1 MRKNYYLQNKPVVIP
16 TMDGKLIEEHFGKT
30 STHHQHMSIAR
41 MIAPPGWSEPAQ
53 KPDFDEWT
61 LVSKG
66 RKCVE
71 IDGHKVIVEAGQS
84 IMVNQGARVVY
95 SNPFEEPCEY
105 WSICV
110 PAFSIDT
117 VHRED

>member
-16 TMDGKLIEEHFGKT
+16 TMEGKLIEEHFGKS
-30 STHHQHMSIAR
+30 STHHQHMSIAH
-41 MIAPPGWSEPAQ
+41 MVAPPGWSEPAQ

-71 IDGHKVIVEAGQS
+71 IDGHTVIVEAGQS
-84 IMVNQGARVVY
+84 IMVRNMMQTGLRLYAFGDLCRKRCGALLHQ
-95 SNPFEEPCEY
+95 
-105 WSICV
+105 
-110 PAFSIDT
+110 AF
-117 VHRED
+117 